1 VNDVSIF
8 PNCVTYA
15 GNPGVIF
22 ESKLKIFFMALLDI
36 LIAIIVV
43 GVLLWI
49 INTFIPMDH
58 KIKRIF
64 NLVVVIALIIW
75 LLKVFGLFSYLMNIH
90 I

>member
-1 VNDVSIF
+1 
-8 PNCVTYA
+8 
-15 GNPGVIF
+15 
-22 ESKLKIFFMALLDI
+22 MALLDI

-58 KIKRIF
+58 KIKQIF

-75 LLKVFGLFSYLMNIH
+75 LLKVFGLFSYLMNVH

>member
-1 VNDVSIF
+1 
-8 PNCVTYA
+8 
-15 GNPGVIF
+15 
-22 ESKLKIFFMALLDI
+22 MALLDI

-58 KIKRIF
+58 KIKKIF

-75 LLKVFGLFSYLMNIH
+75 LLKVFGLFSYLMNIRMQIFIFVVMKESCLVSH
-90 I
+90 KPKMRMK

>member
-1 VNDVSIF
+1 M
-8 PNCVTYA
+8 P
-15 GNPGVIF
+15 
-22 ESKLKIFFMALLDI
+22 LLNV

-58 KIKRIF
+58 KIKKIF
-64 NLVVVIALIIW
+64 NLVVVIILIIW
-75 LLKVFGLFSYLMNIH
+75 LLKIFGIFSYLTNIH

>member
-1 VNDVSIF
+1 
-8 PNCVTYA
+8 
-15 GNPGVIF
+15 
-22 ESKLKIFFMALLDI
+22 MALLDI

-58 KIKRIF
+58 KIKKIF